1 MFQSFAIRGFQL
13 VIPPRETIPAKFA
26 EATKLRGAASQ
37 SQLKYQH
44 FLANRKKKTDW
55 EKKKVFL

>member
-1 MFQSFAIRGFQL
+1 M
-13 VIPPRETIPAKFA
+13 IPPRETIPAKFA

-37 SQLKYQH
+37 SQLKYQN

-55 EKKKVFL
+55 KKDNSVRTRAGQK